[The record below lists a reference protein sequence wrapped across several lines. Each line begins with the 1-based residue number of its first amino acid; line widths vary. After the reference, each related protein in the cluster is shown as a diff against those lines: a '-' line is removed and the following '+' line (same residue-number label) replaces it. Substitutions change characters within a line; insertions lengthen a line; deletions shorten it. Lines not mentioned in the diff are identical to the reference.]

1 MLQQGWISF
10 AFQMAKSW
18 RCDSNII
25 LPAGHK

>member
-1 MLQQGWISF
+1 LQQDLIYF

-18 RCDSNII
+18 RCGSNII